1 MTRVLAGLQPE
12 PLWRY
17 FEELCTIPPPS
28 KHEAAIGRYLADTGR
43 RLGLATT
50 VDALGNVIIAKPAT
64 AGMEDRAAVCLQSHM
79 DMVPQKNPEVAH
91 DFLRD
96 PICPRIDGA
105 LVRATGTTL
114 GADNGIGLAASLAV
128 LESKQLAHGPIE
140 VLVTV
145 DEEAGMSGAKGLAAG
160 LLRSRTMLNLD
171 GESETE
177 LCIGCAGGLD
187 TLATLPAPEEP
198 VPAGHVAFLLEVAAL
213 RGGHSGIDIH
223 LGRGNAV
230 QLIARLIWQV
240 MREHEV
246 RLASIAGGDLR
257 NVIPRSAQA
266 VLILPAVQA
275 EPLAEKIATGGAT
288 IRAEFAATDPDI
300 RISAGA
306 TELPSTVIAAEPAR
320 KLIEALFACP
330 NAVVF
335 MSPDVPGM
343 AETSSNL
350 AAVKTEGGVATITT
364 LQRSAVDS
372 RKIEIADRVAAIFTL
387 AGGEAS
393 HAHGYS
399 GWRPN
404 AASPLLALMKATY
417 VRTFNREPEIV
428 ASHGGLECG
437 IIMGAYP
444 GLDTISFGPTI
455 RFPHSPDEHVDI
467 ASVACFWRYLTAV
480 LEAMPRG

>member
-1 MTRVLAGLQPE
+1 MTRVLAGLPPE

-17 FEELCTIPPPS
+17 FEELCAIPHPS
-28 KHEAAIGRYLADTGR
+28 KHEAAISRYLADTGR

-50 VDALGNVIIAKPAT
+50 VDALGNVIIAKSAT

-91 DFLRD
+91 DFLKD
-96 PICPRIDGA
+96 PICPRIDGEV
-105 LVRATGTTL
+105 VRATGTTL

-128 LESKQLAHGPIE
+128 LESKQLVHGPIE

-160 LLRSRTMLNLD
+160 LLRSRIMLNLD
-171 GESETE
+171 GESESE

-187 TLATLPAPEEP
+187 TMATLPAPEEP
-198 VPAGHVAFLLEVAAL
+198 VPAGHAAFLLEVTAL

-230 QLIARLIWQV
+230 QLAARLIWQA
-240 MREHEV
+240 MQEHEV

-257 NVIPRSAQA
+257 NVIPRNTQA
-266 VLILPAVQA
+266 ALTVPAVQA
-275 EPLAEKIATGGAT
+275 EALTKKIATGGAT
-288 IRAEFAATDPDI
+288 IRAEFAATDPEI
-300 RISAGA
+300 RISAQA
-306 TELPSTVIAAEPAR
+306 CPLPPAVIAAEPAR

-330 NAVVF
+330 NGVVF
-335 MSPDVPGM
+335 MSPDVPGLT
-343 AETSSNL
+343 ETSSNL
-350 AAVKTEGGVATITT
+350 AAVKTAGGVATITT

-372 RKIEIADRVAAIFTL
+372 RKVEIADRVAAIFTL
-387 AGGEAS
+387 AGGQAS
-393 HAHGYS
+393 HTNGYS

-404 AASPLLALMKATY
+404 AASPLLAMMKATF
-417 VRTFNREPEIV
+417 VRTFSREPEVV

-444 GLDTISFGPTI
+444 GLDAISFGPTI

-467 ASVACFWRYLTAV
+467 ASVARFWTYLSAV
-480 LEAMPRG
+480 LAAIR